1 MGKSNEDSNDSKTFS
16 DLTPLA
22 EIFRSKI
29 IEDFHLLESFDDHGH
44 SEAPKFYSKDFA
56 DKETLNKMM
65 LNNPHG
71 LVKFQ
76 AYTRKDKAENV
87 CRIDR
92 RKNRVRNKN
101 SKNPPLEMWAH
112 YVLETSFFQNFMLIL
127 ILSNSLS
134 LGLQSEVTDRTDPGL
149 VGIRR
154 FLEIFDYCALFLFMV
169 EILLK
174 WLDNFPLF
182 WKNGWNIF
190 DFVVTVASFIPE
202 IIASAA
208 GDLKDLKVIVSNV
221 RVFRIFRAL
230 KMVSRFRQARLIAL
244 AITKA
249 FNAMSFILVLF
260 LLFLYIFAITGI
272 IFFDS
277 YSRSMRDDLAYQYSF
292 DNLGNAMITLF
303 QLFTLDQWYKILK
316 DMWKVMGSVAPTFY
330 IMLWICIG
338 SFIFR
343 NIFVGIMV
351 NNFQN
356 IRNELFVEVKEH
368 EVMVQMQLDA
378 EKFNEELER
387 QDQELNAGRR
397 ASSTRGL
404 EVESVMETIQEEPS
418 SDDEETTTEKRSKE
432 TEEKAK
438 EAEETKKGQESKVG
452 PPWKPG
458 LLEKQRDRKSHKS
471 VASSDALFRRV
482 SRMMGETTKKS
493 GDWEKMVHDN
503 LELLMNSPTETIWPR
518 DTLFKYFQLM
528 EALQENLQ
536 ERQDLQNLTYHAL
549 TNIFDS

>member
-1 MGKSNEDSNDSKTFS
+1 MARNDADEPNIHSSGIF
-16 DLTPLA
+16 DELTPLA
-22 EIFRSKI
+22 EIFRSKL

-44 SEAPKFYSKDFA
+44 SDVPKFYSKDLA
-56 DKETLNKMM
+56 DEATLDKMM
-65 LNNPHG
+65 LTNPHG
-71 LVKFQ
+71 LVKFH
-76 AYTRKDKAENV
+76 AYTRKDNTENV
-87 CRIDR
+87 GSIDR

-101 SKNPPLEMWAH
+101 SKNPPIDMWAH
-112 YVLETSFFQNFMLIL
+112 YLLETSYFQNFMLIL
-127 ILSNSLS
+127 ILANSLS
-134 LGLQSEVTDRTDPGL
+134 LGLLSEVADRTDPSLAGT
-149 VGIRR
+149 RR

-174 WLDNFPLF
+174 WVDNFPLF

-208 GDLKDLKVIVSNV
+208 GDLEDLKVIVGNI

-230 KMVSRFRQARLIAL
+230 KMVSRFRQARMIAL

-277 YSRSMRDDLAYQYSF
+277 YSRSMRDDLTHQHSF
-292 DNLGNAMITLF
+292 NNLGNAMITLF

-338 SFIFR
+338 SFIFK
-343 NIFVGIMV
+343 NLFVGIMV

-356 IRNELFVEVKEH
+356 IRNELFMEVKEQ

-378 EKFNEELER
+378 DKFNEELER
-387 QDQELNAGRR
+387 QDQELNTGRR
-397 ASSTRGL
+397 VSSMKLL
-404 EVESVMETIQEEPS
+404 EVDSVMETIEEEPS
-418 SDDEETTTEKRSKE
+418 
-432 TEEKAK
+432 
-438 EAEETKKGQESKVG
+438 
-452 PPWKPG
+452 
-458 LLEKQRDRKSHKS
+458 RDRKSHKS

-482 SRMMGETTKKS
+482 SRMMGEITKKS
-493 GDWEKMVHDN
+493 GVLDWEKTVHDN
-503 LELLMNSPTETIWPR
+503 LQLLVNSSSETIWPR
-518 DTLFKYFQLM
+518 DTLFRYFQLM

-536 ERQDLQNLTYHAL
+536 ERQDLQNMTCEYNN
-549 TNIFDS
+549 NIPFLYSA